1 MGPAVSHHHHA
12 HADFQQS
19 MHARFTCRLQ
29 TVNARTFV
37 LVQTSNRQCT
47 TRVANCC
54 TQTSNRQMH
63 GPARGVLTSHACG
76 TAASWASCQSLGGRV
91 GKRPVL
97 EARRVQKVCTQANLL
112 TPWRELAW
120 NCWACA
126 SQSRLMSTA
135 PFYGPVSPAYSGR
148 KNVYFFRTREVLL
161 LGPFFAV
168 GFYCG
173 DVWIEI
179 CWARLF
185 SLSPCSLTSP
195 PAVMYGSRSAR
206 PDFSV

>member
-1 MGPAVSHHHHA
+1 MDRDLLGPTFQSEPLQSHTTT
-12 HADFQQS
+12 
-19 MHARFTCRLQ
+19 MHM
-29 TVNARTFV
+29 
-37 LVQTSNRQCT
+37 QTSNSQCMRGSRADFKQSMLVLLCACRRQIVKCT

-63 GPARGVLTSHACG
+63 APARCVLTSHACG

-135 PFYGPVSPAYSGR
+135 PF
-148 KNVYFFRTREVLL
+148 
-161 LGPFFAV
+161 
-168 GFYCG
+168 
-173 DVWIEI
+173 
-179 CWARLF
+179 
-185 SLSPCSLTSP
+185 
-195 PAVMYGSRSAR
+195 
-206 PDFSV
+206 